1 MSRIV
6 DITGIGPTLATACI
20 EAGFACVDS
29 IAGATANELATV
41 PGIGEL
47 RAQTLIDA
55 AQSLLNAA
63 DQPEAK
69 GAASPETEKTK
80 ERIKDK
86 DKKSKKQKKKNKK
99 KKNKKKSKKK
109 KSKSGKKKQS

>member
-6 DITGIGPTLATACI
+6 DITGIGPTLATACV
-20 EAGFACVDS
+20 EAGFPCVDS
-29 IAGATANELATV
+29 IAGATAPELATV

-47 RAQTLIDA
+47 RAQTLISA
-55 AQSLLNAA
+55 AQSLLNGA
-63 DQPEAK
+63 DQAEAR
-69 GAASPETEKTK
+69 GAARPGAEKTK
-80 ERIKDK
+80 KRIKNKDK
-86 DKKSKKQKKKNKK
+86 DKKSKKQK